1 MNKKY
6 LILIALFS
14 LLPVLS
20 FATTGDTTFDD
31 ITKQIKAY
39 LGGSLGLT
47 FVLIGFLGA
56 GAAIAGFAPMK
67 IMFPVFG
74 LTLALHYGPKILEN
88 IFSAT
93 GEYDLSNMYH
103 DYGFTYLD
111 LMVVLAASALF
122 VIGFNKKRLANKET
136 N

>member
-1 MNKKY
+1 MNKKHC
-6 LILIALFS
+6 ILTVIFA

-20 FATTGDTTFDD
+20 FATTGDTTFND
-31 ITKQIKAY
+31 ITTQIKAY

-93 GEYDLSNMYH
+93 GEYDGFKMHYG
-103 DYGFTYLD
+103 YGFDYSD
-111 LMVVLAASALF
+111 LAIILAAASLF
-122 VIGFNKKRLANKET
+122 ILGTHKKRINKESK
-136 N
+136 